1 MLEKQ
6 TALMRTSSAFLMLIF
21 MTSCTGNECTW
32 ARKIIVNEHDVLVRS
47 TAEQIVA
54 HNRKVGSFCR

>member
-1 MLEKQ
+1 MRDKR
-6 TALMRTSSAFLMLIF
+6 TASTRTFGAFLMLIF
-21 MTSCTGNECTW
+21 VTSCTGDDCAW
-32 ARKIIVNEHDVLVRS
+32 ARKIVVDERDVLVRS

>member
-1 MLEKQ
+1 MLEKR
-6 TALMRTSSAFLMLIF
+6 TALMRTSGAFLMLILL
-21 MTSCTGNECTW
+21 TNCTGNECAW
-32 ARKIIVNEHDVLVRS
+32 ARKIIVDEQDILVRS